1 MDPFNFASL
10 IYSYLASRAAF
21 KAYFNSSFD
30 HQARL
35 RRSYGKVTSV
45 VVTTISPDTA
55 IRYARLEQDV
65 LRGSAQNVLTFR
77 QSVTDDCNI
86 TAVIVSVHLFIL
98 VKEEC

>member
-1 MDPFNFASL
+1 MDPFGFSSL

-21 KAYFNSSFD
+21 KAYLNSSFD

-35 RRSYGKVTSV
+35 NGKVTSV

-55 IRYARLEQDV
+55 IHYARLEQDV